1 MFLMFKFLIDRPSSK
16 TESFTIMSIQL
27 AAHSL
32 LLLPMNPGPMNPG
45 PNQKALEKLLILVQR
60 HQRRTNPLFRDQAMK
75 LWESLRGVAR
85 SDIERL
91 KKAIDFLTLKLQP
104 SPWNTWLCLCSELVR
119 HRLPMMW
126 TQVSSQHPLMMR
138 TQVSCHHP
146 LMISGL
152 AKLFFKGLQL
162 NSKKVNSMKS
172 LILGRVTSGQIHR
185 SVNKASKKCLNAVAC
200 GNESSESLWEFVKMG
215 HVPTIRDLIWSLIMG
230 RQGIPENLTAAI
242 YLATIFPHAATP
254 GACLKMAEW
263 NTIITSSWTSV
274 QDACEQGCAQ
284 SLYVAY
290 QKEFPRDDS
299 DDEDTENA
307 QLVWEQQMD
316 FAMECLRKAAE
327 RGLPDAQYSLAEK
340 LWWKDRNFDEC
351 HALLL
356 KAAEQG
362 HELAI
367 ITLNHPQVTV
377 QILPFPQW

>member
-1 MFLMFKFLIDRPSSK
+1 MFLMFKFLIDRQLKK
-16 TESFTIMSIQL
+16 TASFTIMFESQP
-27 AAHSL
+27 AAHSML
-32 LLLPMNPGPMNPG
+32 LIPKNLGG
-45 PNQKALEKLLILVQR
+45 NQKTWEKMSILVQR
-60 HQRRTNPLFRDQAMK
+60 HHHRTNPLFRNQAMT
-75 LWESLRGVAR
+75 LLESLRGVAR

-91 KKAIDFLTLKLQP
+91 KMAIDFLASDLKP
-104 SPWNTWLCLCSELVR
+104 SPWNTLLCLCPKLRR
-119 HRLPMMW
+119 HQLPK
-126 TQVSSQHPLMMR
+126 MR
-138 TQVSCHHP
+138 TQVSCQRP

-152 AKLFFKGLQL
+152 VNLFFKGLQPHL
-162 NSKKVNSMKS
+162 FEQVKYMKS
-172 LILGRVTSGQIHR
+172 LVLGRVTSCYIHM
-185 SVNKASKKCLNAVAC
+185 SMDQASKKCLDAVAC
-200 GNESSESLWEFVKMG
+200 GNESSESLWEFVRIR
-215 HVPTIRDLIWSLIMG
+215 HITTIRGLIWALIMG
-230 RQGIPENLTAAI
+230 RQGIAENITAAI
-242 YLATIFPHAATP
+242 YLATIFPNAATP
-254 GACLKMAEW
+254 GACQLMAELST
-263 NTIITSSWTSV
+263 NITSSWTSV
-274 QDACEQGCAQ
+274 QHACEQGCAQ

-362 HELAI
+362 HEFAF

-377 QILPFPQW
+377 RILPFPQW

>member
-1 MFLMFKFLIDRPSSK
+1 
-16 TESFTIMSIQL
+16 MSIQL

-200 GNESSESLWEFVKMG
+200 GNESSESLWEFVRMG
-215 HVPTIRDLIWSLIMG
+215 HVPTIRDLIWALIMG
-230 RQGIPENLTAAI
+230 RQGISENITAAI
-242 YLATIFPHAATP
+242 HLATMFPHAATP
-254 GACLKMAEW
+254 GACLLMAEW
-263 NTIITSSWTSV
+263 SLKIKSSWTSV
-274 QDACEQGCAQ
+274 EEACAEGCAQ
-284 SLYVAY
+284 SLFVAY
-290 QKEFPRDDS
+290 QRSLPREDS
-299 DDEDTENA
+299 DEETDENENA
-307 QLVWEQQMD
+307 FWEEQMN
-316 FAMECLRKAAE
+316 FAMVCLKKAAE
-327 RGLPDAQYSLAEK
+327 GGLAEAQYCLAER
-340 LWWKDRNFDEC
+340 LWWQDRNFDEC

-362 HELAI
+362 HEMSI
-367 ITLNHPQVTV
+367 D
-377 QILPFPQW
+377 ILGHHKVGTCILHFLQC